1 MDENTF
7 KQRTTKFGLPAIVA
21 SIKTYGS
28 EARGANPRSL
38 KPHGDAEVGQNIAK
52 SKATIQNPKSKIQN
66 R

>member
-7 KQRTTKFGLPAIVA
+7 KQRTRKFGLPAIVA

-52 SKATIQNPKSKIQN
+52 SESNYPKSKI
-66 R
+66 